1 MPFIAPSEI
10 KNTKLTPSLRGYDRE
25 ETDALLAQ
33 IQASYERVWTER
45 EELRAEVMRLQ
56 EQARENDQLRAQLE
70 RIEPEL
76 EELRKV
82 DHLLRGALVSAE
94 RATERL
100 KEDARAEA
108 ETTVSRARKHADE
121 LNTKAESERR
131 RLEREIEELEEIT
144 NRTKENCRELL
155 LNALEAIERSEALTA
170 PAPEAKP
177 KKKLPTPLGQLTDAL
192 PD

>member
-1 MPFIAPSEI
+1 VPFIAPSEI

-94 RATERL
+94 RTTERL
-100 KEDARAEA
+100 KEDARTEA
-108 ETTVSRARKHADE
+108 ETTVSRARKRADE
-121 LNTKAESERR
+121 LNTKAESDRR

-144 NRTKENCRELL
+144 NRTKDNCRELL
-155 LNALEAIERSEALTA
+155 LSALEAIERSEEVIA
-170 PAPEAKP
+170 PAPEAEP
-177 KKKLPTPLGQLTDAL
+177 KKKLPAPLGALTDAL